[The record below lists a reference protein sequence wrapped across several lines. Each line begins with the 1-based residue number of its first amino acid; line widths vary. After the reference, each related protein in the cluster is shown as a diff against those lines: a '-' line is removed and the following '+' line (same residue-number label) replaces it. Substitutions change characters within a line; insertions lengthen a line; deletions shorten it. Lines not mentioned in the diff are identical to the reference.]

1 MYEVYLTDEV
11 NDVEEDPDV
20 EEDNMPKQL
29 YLIRGLPGAGKSTL
43 AATIADAHGICEW
56 LEADDYFLKDGE
68 YVFDATKLHQAH
80 KLCLQNTEDAMA
92 EGWGVVVS
100 NTFTTEKEMKPYL
113 ALAEE
118 YGYAVTSIIV
128 ENRRGGKS
136 VHNVPQETIDK
147 MRARFSV
154 KL

>member
-1 MYEVYLTDEV
+1 ME
-11 NDVEEDPDV
+11 
-20 EEDNMPKQL
+20 PKML
-29 YLIRGLPGAGKSTL
+29 YLIRGLPGSGKSTL
-43 AATIADAHGICEW
+43 ASTLVEALKLLDYY
-56 LEADDYFLKDGE
+56 EADDYFYNGGE
-68 YVFDATKLHQAH
+68 YKFDADSLPKAH
-80 KLCLQNTEDAMA
+80 AYCRGIVENAMRHGDHA
-92 EGWGVVVS
+92 VVVS

-128 ENRRGGKS
+128 ENRRGGQS

>member
-1 MYEVYLTDEV
+1 ME
-11 NDVEEDPDV
+11 
-20 EEDNMPKQL
+20 PKML
-29 YLIRGLPGAGKSTL
+29 YLLRGLPGSGKSTFAQNIGGL
-43 AATIADAHGICEW
+43 RV
-56 LEADDYFLKDGE
+56 EADYFFMRNGEYAFDQSQLHAAHKWCQSVAERWMQDGE
-68 YVFDATKLHQAH
+68 FP
-80 KLCLQNTEDAMA
+80 
-92 EGWGVVVS
+92 VVVS

-128 ENRRGGKS
+128 ENRHGGKS

>member
-1 MYEVYLTDEV
+1 METK
-11 NDVEEDPDV
+11 
-20 EEDNMPKQL
+20 ML
-29 YLIRGLPGAGKSTL
+29 YLIRGLPGSGKSTM
-43 AATIADAHGICEW
+43 AKAMSEAFGCVIW
-56 LEADDYFLKDGE
+56 EADHYHMLDGE
-68 YVFDATKLHQAH
+68 YQWRAETQGIAH
-80 KLCLQNTEDAMA
+80 KWCQ
-92 EGWGVVVS
+92 GGVRECMELGHRNVIVS
-100 NTFTTEKEMKPYL
+100 NTSTTEKELKPYL